1 MRALLRDQPQP
12 STITI
17 NQRLKRFIKLLTL
30 VLLGSSPVQDAL
42 PQERP
47 SPRLTTHATASPLSE
62 DAITTDWPR
71 FNGPTDNAK
80 SSETKL
86 LNKWPKDGPKLLWEI
101 RKGEGYASPAIKGGT
116 LILFHRMNGK
126 EMIEAVDAEKGS
138 PIWKFE
144 YPVEYRDRFGYSN
157 GPRASPVIKGDL
169 VYAHGVTSWLT
180 CMELKT
186 GRKVWQRNL
195 AKEFEIP
202 QYFFGKG
209 STPLVLDDKLIVNV
223 GGSKNR
229 CVVAFDRLTGATK
242 WITTD
247 PWGASYSSPAKA
259 VINGKDVCLVF
270 TGGESRP
277 PEGGLLVI
285 DPKNGKKLA
294 RFPWRASDYE
304 SANAVPPIPAGEN
317 RVFLSECYE
326 KGGVM
331 LKFDKEFKPSV
342 LWTDKTINIHWMTPI
357 QDGETIY
364 GVAGRH
370 QQGADVFCINAQ
382 TGKPYWRDRVN
393 WTEEIDGRILDL
405 EFFRGAFLKVEDFFI
420 CLSEIGSLLIVKM
433 DKKGWEIISKN
444 QLFFAPGTW
453 TLPALSKGLLYVM
466 QNETDRRTGH
476 QPRILCYD
484 FRQR

>member
-1 MRALLRDQPQP
+1 LYYQFPP

-17 NQRLKRFIKLLTL
+17 AKLLKRFIPTL
-30 VLLGSSPVQDAL
+30 SLILLGSSLIQDAL
-42 PQERP
+42 PQEKP
-47 SPRLTTHATASPLSE
+47 TPRLTTFAKASPLSE
-62 DAITTDWPR
+62 DAITSDWPR
-71 FNGPTDNAK
+71 FNGPDDNAK

-86 LNKWPKDGPKLLWEI
+86 LKKWPKDGPKLLWEI
-101 RKGEGYASPAIKGGT
+101 RKGEGYASPAIKDGI
-116 LILFHRMNGK
+116 LILFHRMDEK
-126 EMIEAVDAEKGS
+126 EMIEAIDAEKGT
-138 PIWKFE
+138 PLWQFE

-169 VYAHGVTSWLT
+169 VYAHGVTAWLT
-180 CMELKT
+180 CLELKT
-186 GRKVWQRNL
+186 GRKIWQRNL

-223 GGSKNR
+223 GGSMNR
-229 CVVAFDRLTGATK
+229 CVVAFDRLTGSTK
-242 WITTD
+242 WITKDT
-247 PWGASYSSPAKA
+247 WGASYSSPTKA
-259 VINGKDVCLVF
+259 VLNDKEVCLVF

-285 DPKNGKKLA
+285 DPKDGKKLA
-294 RFPWRASDYE
+294 RFPWRASGYE

-342 LWTDKTINIHWMTPI
+342 LWTDETINVHWMTPI
-357 QDGETIY
+357 LSGKAIY

-370 QQGADVFCINAQ
+370 QQGADIFCINAQ
-382 TGKPYWRDRVN
+382 NGKPYWRDRVN
-393 WTEEIDGRILDL
+393 WTGTIGERSLRL
-405 EFFRGAFLKVEDFFI
+405 ELFRCSLLKLEDHFL
-420 CLSEIGSLLIVKM
+420 CLSEIGSLLRMKL
-433 DKKGWEIISKN
+433 DEKGWKIEEKA

-453 TLPALSKGLLYVM
+453 TLPALSRGLLYVM

-476 QPRILCYD
+476 QARLLCYD